1 MQEPFAKQGKSNTT
15 GSAADSKGDTFAS
28 VVTTGI
34 YERYFKLNGEIYN
47 HILDAKTRYPIRNN
61 LSSVTILTDSSVQAD
76 ALSTTCMILGL
87 DDARELIS
95 SLNGE
100 AQAIFITNDGEI
112 IDTRN

>member
-1 MQEPFAKQGKSNTT
+1 M
-15 GSAADSKGDTFAS
+15 
-28 VVTTGI
+28 
-34 YERYFKLNGEIYN
+34 
-47 HILDAKTRYPIRNN
+47 
-61 LSSVTILTDSSVQAD
+61 QAD